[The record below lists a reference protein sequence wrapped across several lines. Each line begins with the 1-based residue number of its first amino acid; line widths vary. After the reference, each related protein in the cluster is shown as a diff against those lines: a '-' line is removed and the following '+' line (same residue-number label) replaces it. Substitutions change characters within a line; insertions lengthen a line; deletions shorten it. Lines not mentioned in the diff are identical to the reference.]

1 MEEKKVVRLQDASD
15 TKSVPNEHTIQ
26 RARELLELAKDGEL
40 RGFIIVG
47 ETRDGALFEGGAEV
61 YDLPLVLTGLELAKV
76 RLMNVVINGNEI
88 D

>member
-1 MEEKKVVRLQDASD
+1 MEEKVVRLQDASD
-15 TKSVPNEHTIQ
+15 VKSAPNELTIQ
-26 RARELLELAKDGEL
+26 RAKELLELAKEGEL

-47 ETRDGALFEGGAEV
+47 ETRDGALFEGGAEI

-76 RLMNVVINGNEI
+76 RLLNVMINGNEV

>member
-1 MEEKKVVRLQDASD
+1 MEETKVVRLQDASD
-15 TKSVPNEHTIQ
+15 TKSVPNELTIQ
-26 RARELLELAKDGEL
+26 RAKELLELAKEGEL

-47 ETRDGALFEGGAEV
+47 ETRDGALFEGGAEI

-76 RLMNVVINGNEI
+76 RLLNVMINGNEV